1 MYGIQIVVGA
11 LLTTVTLA
19 ASTIAHALPNDNN
32 LRAELERV
40 AQQRILFGHQSV
52 GVNLL
57 DGIRQLSA
65 TARVPINIVEVSS
78 ANAVQ
83 RSTFGHTFVAE
94 NGNPLLK
101 LHSFEQAMGIHRT
114 GLDIALVKLCYID
127 FDSHTDVKSLFM
139 HYQST
144 LDALRARNPGT
155 TFVHITAPLTT
166 VARGMKVRIKQLLG
180 TPPLGTVEN
189 QRREEY
195 NALLRQ
201 AYLGKEPFF
210 DLARIESTAADG
222 TPVTVNLDGKAVPEL
237 LPEYSDD
244 GGHLNASARLRAAR
258 ELIAVLAAIPAQSS
272 AR

>member
-1 MYGIQIVVGA
+1 MFGIQIVVSA
-11 LLTTVTLA
+11 LLTTVALA
-19 ASTIAHALPNDNN
+19 ASTVAHALPNDDN

-40 AQQRILFGHQSV
+40 AQRRILFGHQSV

-65 TARVPINIVEVSS
+65 TAGVPINIVEVAT
-78 ANAVQ
+78 ANEVQ
-83 RSTFGHTFVAE
+83 HATFGHTFVAE

-101 LHSFEQAMGIHRT
+101 LHSFEQAMGVHRT
-114 GLDIALVKLCYID
+114 GLDIALVKLCFID
-127 FDSHTDVKSLFM
+127 FDSRTDVKSLFA

-166 VARGMKVRIKQLLG
+166 VASGMKVRIKQLLG
-180 TPPLGTVEN
+180 TAPPGTAEN

-195 NALLRQ
+195 NALLRH

-210 DLARIESTAADG
+210 DLARIESTAPDG
-222 TPVTVNLDGKAVPEL
+222 TPATVNLNGKAVPVL

-244 GGHLNASARLRAAR
+244 GGHLNATARLRAAR
-258 ELIAVLAAIPAQSS
+258 ELVTVLASIPDQPAS
-272 AR
+272 R